1 MSLFIVFI
9 LAAVLLGAG
18 AMLSPAWRT
27 AQPRV
32 ALSAVFCLAL
42 VMGGAVF
49 YAEAFG
55 WDTLV
60 VDYLLFA
67 LLSGVVLG
75 GTLSTAQARAEARG
89 EQLADRDLGW
99 PGPKDL
105 AYLALVA
112 LAILI
117 PLMHLPAPLG
127 AQGQIA
133 GSHSLGAREGAAF
146 NALAPL
152 HRESPVIVSPGLHAL
167 TAYLS
172 QQLGHSIPLIQLSL
186 TAVVVFL
193 LVWLMYDFGAELRDK
208 SLGRALSVATLL
220 CAGIQRS
227 YLDGRFAELLGLL
240 FTLAFLLYALRLA
253 RKFNLADL
261 IAGGLM
267 LGAVIYTSLSL
278 SLIALL
284 GLATI
289 CVLVWISRHE
299 SISSASRWGLT
310 LGLPLV
316 ALIGIA
322 PWLSNN
328 LPLMLPIQPSPHP
341 ADLSNL
347 VEMTRGQGLCI
358 VLLALWGMRI
368 GLRESGPARQVSLLM
383 FVWLLLILDLALF
396 GLVGR
401 ILPPLGEISNAPNLA
416 RHGVILPYAWFGGL
430 ALLHVWNRRLSPEI
444 KRRLRAAD
452 YALMA
457 LTGGAILLIGAAFH
471 PILDA
476 LRPALELPPITVTR
490 DDAAAMTWLRR
501 NSGRDARLLS
511 ADGEGWLPVFAERR
525 ARDFRA
531 VAYFEWGDLQN
542 PDWVDEELDYV
553 FAPAGAELPAGL
565 STTLVF
571 EQGEARVFKVTGD

>member
-32 ALSAVFCLAL
+32 ALSAAFCLAL

-89 EQLADRDLGW
+89 ERLADRDLGW

-105 AYLALVA
+105 AYFALVA

-117 PLMHLPAPLG
+117 PLMHLSAPLG

-133 GSHSLGAREGAAF
+133 GSHSLGAREGADF
-146 NALAPL
+146 NALAP
-152 HRESPVIVSPGLHAL
+152 HQTEWPAVVSPGLHAL

-220 CAGIQRS
+220 CAGIQHS
-227 YLDGRFAELLGLL
+227 YLDGRFAELLALL
-240 FTLAFLLYALRLA
+240 FTLAFLLFALRLA
-253 RKFNLADL
+253 RQFNLADL

-284 GLATI
+284 GFAALCA
-289 CVLVWISRHE
+289 LVWISRRE
-299 SISSASRWGLT
+299 SIPAASRRGLT

-322 PWLSNN
+322 PWLINN

-347 VEMTRGQGLCI
+347 AEMTRGQGLLI
-358 VLLALWGMRI
+358 VLLATLGMRV
-368 GLRESGPARQVSLLM
+368 GLRESGPLRQFSLLM
-383 FVWLLLILDLALF
+383 FLWLLLILDFALF
-396 GLVGR
+396 GLIGR

-430 ALLHVWNRRLSPEI
+430 ALLHVWKRRLPPEI
-444 KRRLRAAD
+444 KQRLRAAA
-452 YALMA
+452 YPLMA

-476 LRPALELPPITVTR
+476 LRPALDLPPLTVSR

-501 NSGRDARLLS
+501 NSGRAARLLS

-531 VAYFEWGDLQN
+531 VAYFEWGELKR
-542 PDWVDEELDYV
+542 PDSVDQEIDYV
-553 FAPAGAELPAGL
+553 FVSAGAELPAGL
-565 STTLVF
+565 PATLVF